1 MQQKKYIKTFQLLLP
16 YLWPNNRKD
25 LKVRVSFAVIALVL
39 AKVASVC
46 TPLVLGAS
54 VNSLT
59 ELNSGINLFM
69 LVPVALIVGYG
80 LTKIISLAFVEIRDA
95 LFTSVTG
102 DHKVKLSIFS
112 GHDTV
117 IAPVLAALGV
127 YQQRDLCVW
136 SPYASRIVFEV
147 YVKNRTPLQTVHDEA
162 DARQHVMLR
171 VLYNGEDV
179 TRDITACTVAMKGSS
194 LPLCPLGIFENQIN
208 SLISPSNSIE
218 NACNM

>member
-1 MQQKKYIKTFQLLLP
+1 MMTTDITDSSYPRECHHLP
-16 YLWPNNRKD
+16 FPCASDGSNCMNRD
-25 LKVRVSFAVIALVL
+25 MFF
-39 AKVASVC
+39 VAMNDANRQFCDRYTGQNGGMNATRLSIY
-46 TPLVLGAS
+46 P
-54 VNSLT
+54 
-59 ELNSGINLFM
+59 FM
-69 LVPVALIVGYG
+69 
-80 LTKIISLAFVEIRDA
+80 KEIRNA

-136 SPYASRIVFEV
+136 PPYASRIVFEV

-162 DARQHVMLR
+162 DARKHVMLR

-179 TRDITACTVAMKGSS
+179 TRDITACAVAMKGSS
-194 LPLCPLGIFENQIN
+194 LPLCPLGIFEDQIN
-208 SLISPSNSIE
+208 SLISPFNSIE
-218 NACNM
+218 NACSI